1 MFRNKNSNDSD
12 EDRKP
17 SKCLKI
23 SNNTKKLFKPYP
35 IKLKTATVA
44 PFRHFG
50 PPNQNVPKMNPP
62 KENPPKMKKPKSPTF
77 APPTIRPP
85 TATKLNR
92 MSSTRSED
100 STYGFANRYSDSKSY
115 FRTTNVDSTIPTI
128 TREELFTGGITN
140 EGFKD
145 MMFPLRKSNEKLYP
159 PTIEEEN
166 MENIEEEEQVPR
178 KRVKFDEGSIYTQK
192 PKPFQFEVQRPEK
205 TTLRQK
211 IVDFFSMFF

>member
-1 MFRNKNSNDSD
+1 M
-12 EDRKP
+12 
-17 SKCLKI
+17 
-23 SNNTKKLFKPYP
+23 
-35 IKLKTATVA
+35 KLKTATVA

-50 PPNQNVPKMNPP
+50 PPNQNVQKPNPP
-62 KENPPKMKKPKSPTF
+62 KENAPKLNPPKEIPQKEKKSTF

-85 TATKLNR
+85 ATTKLNR

-128 TREELFTGGITN
+128 TREELFTTGITN

-145 MMFPLRKSNEKLYP
+145 MMYPFRKSNEKLYP

-166 MENIEEEEQVPR
+166 QENIEEEHAPR
-178 KRVKFDEGSIYTQK
+178 KRVKFDEGIYTQK
-192 PKPFQFEVQRPEK
+192 PKPYQFEVQRTEK
-205 TTLRQK
+205 STLRQK
-211 IVDFFSMFF
+211 IVDFFSSFF